1 MIVFC
6 DVSTATVVVEV
17 VVTPYKR
24 CREAAGRLGP
34 GNEASVACLVPRLP
48 QQQVDRA
55 KKKEMTPGTET
66 DQAAD
71 VITTTVIGM
80 RFRFIYLVS
89 FHFSFSGNGLLFVGL
104 CSRIIKLIEKN

>member
-6 DVSTATVVVEV
+6 DVSTAAVVVEV

-34 GNEASVACLVPRLP
+34 GNEASAAFLVTRLP

-55 KKKEMTPGTET
+55 KKYEKKPGTEA

-80 RFRFIYLVS
+80 RRFRFIYLVS
-89 FHFSFSGNGLLFVGL
+89 FHFFFQVMVFFS
-104 CSRIIKLIEKN
+104 